1 MKYRIELAATAK
13 ADIRGQA
20 QWLGG
25 EVSPAAAEKWLSG
38 LYKAIDSL
46 QSRPLRCPFAA
57 ENDRFPAAIRE
68 LLYGRSGRRR
78 HKHRIIFTV
87 RDDTVYVLYVRHT
100 ARDELDLDASGTH
113 ASPVRY
119 RTVSVRP
126 PAHRRVYIPNRVC
139 RSPDHPTGGFVARTR
154 LLVTCRV
161 ASR

>member
-46 QSRPLRCPFAA
+46 QTRPLRCPFAA
-57 ENDRFPAAIRE
+57 ENDRFPADIRE

-100 ARDELDLDASGTH
+100 ARDELE
-113 ASPVRY
+113 P
-119 RTVSVRP
+119 
-126 PAHRRVYIPNRVC
+126 
-139 RSPDHPTGGFVARTR
+139 
-154 LLVTCRV
+154 
-161 ASR
+161 